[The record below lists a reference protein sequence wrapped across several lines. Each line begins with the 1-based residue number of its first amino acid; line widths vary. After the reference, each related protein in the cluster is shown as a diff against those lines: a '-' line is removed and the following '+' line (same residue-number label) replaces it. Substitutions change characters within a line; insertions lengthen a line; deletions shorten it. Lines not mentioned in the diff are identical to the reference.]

1 MRSAHAELLEA
12 EMILRAPAA
21 RFIAIRSSRE
31 QTRTG
36 RPSVSAAI
44 SSSGANIRL
53 AAQVG
58 LQLRGDTAQSG
69 GLFEALGHRALEIAP
84 AVLGSCRL
92 VTTDPRLDRTIVRHR
107 E

>member
-58 LQLRGDTAQSG
+58 LELRGDTAEPHARKVSRTCAEWRIGSG
-69 GLFEALGHRALEIAP
+69 SPAPRASAP
-84 AVLGSCRL
+84 
-92 VTTDPRLDRTIVRHR
+92 
-107 E
+107 